1 MGPRPNSASPPADDQ
16 TMTRLA
22 FPALFAALGLA
33 LAVAAPSFAQTP
45 MDPLDTRDARRL
57 DRMEQVLRELR
68 AIVFQGRD
76 SGKPVVIQPAET
88 DYQLQELTRRLAD
101 LEQALTKVN
110 GQLETQAHDLSD
122 ARRQVDVLRRDN
134 KDLADR
140 AAALEARIAQ
150 PQAAPSPGGPTGPA
164 PAPGDQGAGL
174 AGAPPPAAGSGA
186 SEAFNHAHDLLLS
199 GDYAGAEAG
208 FQDYISRFGDGPRG
222 PEAHYWLG
230 KTLSARSAYSEA
242 AGAYIAAIRGW
253 PKTAWAPEAVVELSR
268 SLIQIKKPE
277 DACQTL
283 AELARRYPKAPPAV
297 MNRAAAARAQAKCAA

>member
-1 MGPRPNSASPPADDQ
+1 MTRPAVSASCLVA
-16 TMTRLA
+16 MVIA
-22 FPALFAALGLA
+22 IGLA
-33 LAVAAPSFAQTP
+33 AAAPGLAQTP
-45 MDPLDTRDARRL
+45 MDPLDARDAHRL

-88 DYQLQELTRRLAD
+88 DYQLQELTRKLGD

-122 ARRQVDVLRRDN
+122 ARRQVEALKHDN

-140 AAALEARIAQ
+140 ASALESKLAQ
-150 PQAAPSPGGPTGPA
+150 APATAAAAGPAGLA
-164 PAPGDQGAGL
+164 PAPGDQGLGL
-174 AGAPPPAAGSGA
+174 AGGAPSAPGSSAA
-186 SEAFNHAHDLLLS
+186 ETFKHAQELLLG

-208 FQDYISRFGDGPRG
+208 FQDYIARYGDGPRG

-230 KTLSARSAYSEA
+230 KTLAARSAYSDA

-253 PKTAWAPEAVVELSR
+253 PKTSWAPEAVVDLAR
-268 SLIQIKKPE
+268 ALIQIKKPE
-277 DACQTL
+277 VACQTL
-283 AELARRYPKAPPAV
+283 AELGRRYPKAPPAV
-297 MNRAAAARAQAKCAA
+297 VSRAAAARAQAKCAA